1 MKKFF
6 SIILAVVLL
15 ASHMS
20 LTIGTHMC
28 RGEAIETRIIYGG
41 SHLLG
46 CGMED
51 MNEPCEIPLQHDDS
65 FSKDQCCE
73 NHYQTFQTSDEFVN
87 DSFQFSVSVDFALA
101 LVYAVL
107 DINLSPQAD
116 RHLNTAYLPPP
127 LEKDIQVLF
136 QTFII

>member
-51 MNEPCEIPLQHDDS
+51 MNEI
-65 FSKDQCCE
+65 K
-73 NHYQTFQTSDEFVN
+73 NWVKN
-87 DSFQFSVSVDFALA
+87 
-101 LVYAVL
+101 
-107 DINLSPQAD
+107 
-116 RHLNTAYLPPP
+116 
-127 LEKDIQVLF
+127 
-136 QTFII
+136 IIGAAHRNICR

>member
-15 ASHMS
+15 VSHMS

-28 RGEAIETRIIYGG
+28 RGEAIETRMIYGG

-51 MNEPCEIPLQHDDS
+51 MNESCENTPQHVVS
-65 FSKDQCCE
+65 FSNDQCCE
-73 NHYQTFQTSDEFVN
+73 NHYQTLQSSDEFVN
-87 DSFQFSVSVDFALA
+87 DSFHHNFSVDFAVA
-101 LVYAVL
+101 FVYAVL
-107 DINLSPQAD
+107 NIDSSPQAD
-116 RHLNTAYLPPP
+116 RPFNTAYLPPP

>member
-1 MKKFF
+1 MKNFF

-15 ASHMS
+15 ASQLS

-28 RGEAIETRIIYGG
+28 RGEAIETRIIYGAT
-41 SHLLG
+41 HLQG

-51 MNEPCEIPLQHDDS
+51 MNEPCEIPLQHDVS

-73 NHYQTFQTSDEFVN
+73 NHYQTLQSSDEFVN
-87 DSFQFSVSVDFALA
+87 DSFQHNLSVDFALA
-101 LVYAVL
+101 FVYAVL
-107 DINLSPQAD
+107 NIDLSPQAD
-116 RHLNTAYLPPP
+116 RRFITAYLPPP

-136 QTFII
+136 QTFLI

>member
-15 ASHMS
+15 ASHLS

-28 RGEAIETRIIYGG
+28 RGEVIETRIIYGG
-41 SHLLG
+41 SHLEG

-51 MNEPCEIPLQHDDS
+51 MNEPCEIPLQHDNS

-73 NHYQTFQTSDEFVN
+73 NQYQTLQTSDEFVN
-87 DSFQFSVSVDFALA
+87 DSFQHNLSIDFALA
-101 LVYAVL
+101 IAYAVL
-107 DINLSPQAD
+107 TIDSSPQAD
-116 RHLNTAYLPPP
+116 RPFNTAYLPPP
-127 LEKDIQVLF
+127 LEKDKQVLF
-136 QTFII
+136 QTFLI